1 MNEDGLCRSEVW
13 TLGSNTRHTMTVATY
28 PNTNKCLFWLMA
40 LKFGVHN
47 GADGMAAAGRG
58 PCTSWT
64 ATQSHVWHGIFKISN
79 PSPVYSN
86 TFSPTRSPFPNLP
99 KQHHQLETKC
109 WNILVLR
116 IQRSS
121 LFKLLK
127 IPSMSNQHWE
137 HQLHQSCTF
146 NCSVTFG

>member
-1 MNEDGLCRSEVW
+1 MRMASVDQRFEHLVQ
-13 TLGSNTRHTMTVATY
+13 THATPWLWQLIQKQINVY
-28 PNTNKCLFWLMA
+28 FWLMA

-47 GADGMAAAGRG
+47 GEDGMAAAGRG

-64 ATQSHVWHGIFKISN
+64 ATQSQVWHGIFKISN

-109 WNILVLR
+109 WNILFPL

-127 IPSMSNQHWE
+127 LPSMSNQHWE